1 MAGILYIVP
10 TPIGN
15 MGDMTSRAKETLESV
30 DFVAAE
36 DTRVG
41 GKLMMLLGIKKPL
54 VSYHEHTSRNISEAI
69 IERILSGESC
79 ALITDA
85 GTPAVSDPGERLVL
99 ACSNAGIT
107 VCALPGA
114 CAAITAISASGLPS
128 RRFCFEG
135 FLPENK
141 RERKERIEELAREK
155 RTFILY
161 ISPHDAENYLDE
173 LAFVLKDRRCV
184 LAKELTKLHERYF
197 RGSVIT
203 VCEEFKNLSP
213 SEKKGEYVLICE
225 GMSEEEAFWTNMS
238 IEEHVEHYI
247 SLGLSKMDACKAVSR
262 DRGVGKGEIYK
273 IVNN

>member
-1 MAGILYIVP
+1 MNGTLYIVP

-15 MGDMTSRAKETLESV
+15 LADITQRAKETLAAV

-41 GKLMMLLGIKKPL
+41 GKLLMLLGIKKPL
-54 VSYHEHTSRNISEAI
+54 VSYHEHSGRAVYESIT
-69 IERILSGESC
+69 ERLLSGESG

-85 GTPAVSDPGERLVL
+85 GTPAVSDPGEKLV
-99 ACSNAGIT
+99 AVCAEMGIT

-114 CAAITAISASGLPS
+114 CAAITAISASGLAS

-141 RERKERIEELAREK
+141 RERRERIEELSREK

-161 ISPHDAENYLDE
+161 ISPHDAESYLTE
-173 LAFVLKDRRCV
+173 LAAVLGERKCM
-184 LAKELTKLHERYF
+184 LAKELTKVHERYF
-197 RGSVIT
+197 RGT
-203 VCEEFKNLSP
+203 VKGVAEEFLKLTAP
-213 SEKKGEYVLICE
+213 EKKGEYVFVCE
-225 GMSEEEAFWTNMS
+225 GMPEGEAFWLEMS
-238 IEEHVEHYI
+238 IQQHVEHYI
-247 SLGLSKMDACKAVSR
+247 SLGLSKMDACKQVSR

-273 IVNN
+273 AVNT

>member
-15 MGDMTSRAKETLESV
+15 LKDMTIRGKETLESV
-30 DFVAAE
+30 DFIAAE

-41 GKLMMLLGIKKPL
+41 GKLLMLLDIKKPL
-54 VSYHEHTSRNISEAI
+54 VSYHEHSNTAVMNSIC
-69 IERILSGESC
+69 ERILSGESC

-85 GTPAVSDPGERLVL
+85 GTPAVSDPGEKLVSVC
-99 ACSNAGIT
+99 AEAGVNI
-107 VCALPGA
+107 CALPGA
-114 CAAITAISASGLPS
+114 CAAVTAVSASGLKS

-141 RERKERIEELAREK
+141 RERRERIDELSRET

-161 ISPHDAENYLDE
+161 ISPHDAEDYLKE
-173 LAFVLKDRRCV
+173 LSECMGGRKCV
-184 LAKELTKLHERYF
+184 LAKEITKLHERYF
-197 RGSVIT
+197 RGTVESIT
-203 VCEEFKNLSP
+203 KEFSALP
-213 SEKKGEYVLICE
+213 APDKKGEYVLICE
-225 GMSEEEAFWTNMS
+225 GMPQEDNFWAEMS

-247 SLGLSKMDACKAVSR
+247 SLGLSKMDACKQVSR

-273 IVNN
+273 VVNR